1 MREQSLFLV
10 LVAPGPFTTI
20 DDHGLKIE
28 GW

>member
-10 LVAPGPFTTI
+10 LVAPAPFTTI
-20 DDHGLKIE
+20 DDYGLKIE